1 MENSLSG
8 NYSFTNNVLLLK
20 RLLYFSHTVCFCILE
35 NYHTYPSGSVGRGS
49 AVARLLGLWFRF
61 PPRDCKSVFCEYCL
75 LSGWGLCDGLIFVQ
89 RTPTEC
95 GVSSGS
101 DREARRGR
109 PWPGIGWSATK
120 RRYIANSSHVR
131 MFIFVGVL
139 YEVITWN
146 ALCRDHFRLS
156 VHVSVCP
163 SVTYQRLYR
172 LWNFH
177 GRAFILSIISLTQ
190 RAGRCLSVFRV
201 VLTPVS
207 RRYHE
212 LNAKVIHLTQC
223 VLHCGLHKYTVNWEM
238 FRTDRSIVNT
248 EDVKEERKEWW
259 RWEGQIKGIGK
270 RSTNIYIKWSDMLN
284 Y

>member
-1 MENSLSG
+1 MGFNSGFKGLTL
-8 NYSFTNNVLLLK
+8 NHDARNHVLKKKRYAFT
-20 RLLYFSHTVCFCILE
+20 SPI
-35 NYHTYPSGSVGRGS
+35 SVTTRPI
-49 AVARLLGLWFRF
+49 ACW
-61 PPRDCKSVFCEYCL
+61 DCGFE
-75 LSGWGLCDGLIFVQ
+75 SGWRFWCLSLVSVACCQVEVSTSGWSFVQ

-190 RAGRCLSVFRV
+190 QAGRCLSVFRV